1 MTNNQKNMML
11 FKVINRLQLRD
22 GVLMC
27 KKPSGRSLQK
37 AHYKQGDLDGACGA
51 YSISIVLNLLGVFEA
66 DNLYSDSDSEKVDNR
81 KAEWRL
87 INALNEQGLYR
98 DGLDSSE
105 IQEILSENYSKYVT
119 TQCAIKKEHDLVE
132 LATAWLDKNIPAI
145 VRISYDNNNSHWV
158 VAVGYGIDEN
168 ENVCAL
174 LTLDPGNDSPTY
186 CLWNGILD
194 LKKHPRKKYAYKY
207 YSPRQV
213 WVDMEEVVIIT
224 PK

>member
-1 MTNNQKNMML
+1 MVQ

-27 KKPSGRSLQK
+27 KKPSGRSWQK

-51 YSISIVLNLLGVFEA
+51 YSISMVLNILGVFEA
-66 DNLYSDSDSEKVDNR
+66 DNLYSESNSEKVDNR
-81 KAEWRL
+81 KAEWKL

-98 DGLDSSE
+98 DGLDSSD

-132 LATAWLDKNIPAI
+132 LATAWLDKNNPVII
-145 VRISYDNNNSHWV
+145 RISYDNNNSHWV
-158 VAVGYGIDEN
+158 VVVGYVVDDYN
-168 ENVCAL
+168 NVCAL

-194 LKKHPRKKYAYKY
+194 LEKLPRKTYGYR
-207 YSPRQV
+207 YSAPRQTL
-213 WVDMEEVVIIT
+213 VDMDEIVIIT
-224 PK
+224 KK

>member
-51 YSISIVLNLLGVFEA
+51 YSISIVLNILGVFEA
-66 DNLYSDSDSEKVDNR
+66 DNLYSDSDSEKVDTR

-87 INALNEQGLYR
+87 INALNEPGLYC

-119 TQCAIKKEHDLVE
+119 TQCAIGIYFPTQNLLSDAEVTICKYK
-132 LATAWLDKNIPAI
+132 WLII
-145 VRISYDNNNSHWV
+145 
-158 VAVGYGIDEN
+158 
-168 ENVCAL
+168 NVNAFVL
-174 LTLDPGNDSPTY
+174 G
-186 CLWNGILD
+186 
-194 LKKHPRKKYAYKY
+194 
-207 YSPRQV
+207 
-213 WVDMEEVVIIT
+213 
-224 PK
+224 

>member
-1 MTNNQKNMML
+1 MVQ

-27 KKPSGRSLQK
+27 KKPSGRSWQK

-51 YSISIVLNLLGVFEA
+51 YSISMVLNILGVFEA

-81 KAEWRL
+81 KAEWKL

-98 DGLDSSE
+98 DGLDSSD
-105 IQEILSENYSKYVT
+105 IQEILSDNYSKYVT

-132 LATAWLDKNIPAI
+132 LATAWLDRNNPVII
-145 VRISYDNNNSHWV
+145 HISYDNNSSHWIV
-158 VAVGYGIDEN
+158 VVGYTIDEYN
-168 ENVCAL
+168 NVCAL

-194 LKKHPRKKYAYKY
+194 LEKLPRKTYGYRYYA
-207 YSPRQV
+207 PRQV
-213 WVDMEEVVIIT
+213 LVDMDEIVIIS
-224 PK
+224 KK

>member
-1 MTNNQKNMML
+1 MVQ

-27 KKPSGRSLQK
+27 KKPSGRSWQK

-51 YSISIVLNLLGVFEA
+51 YSISMVLNILGVFEA
-66 DNLYSDSDSEKVDNR
+66 DNLYSESDSEKVDNR
-81 KAEWRL
+81 KAEWKL

-98 DGLDSSE
+98 DGLDSSD

-132 LATAWLDKNIPAI
+132 LATAWLDKNNPVII
-145 VRISYDNNNSHWV
+145 RISYDNNNSHWV
-158 VAVGYGIDEN
+158 VVVGYVVDDYN
-168 ENVCAL
+168 NVCAL

-194 LKKHPRKKYAYKY
+194 LEKLPRKTYGYR
-207 YSPRQV
+207 YSAPRQTL
-213 WVDMEEVVIIT
+213 VDMDEIVIIT
-224 PK
+224 KK

>member
-1 MTNNQKNMML
+1 MVQ

-27 KKPSGRSLQK
+27 KKPSGRSWQK

-51 YSISIVLNLLGVFEA
+51 YSISMVLNILGVFEA
-66 DNLYSDSDSEKVDNR
+66 DNLYSESDSEKVDNR

-98 DGLDSSE
+98 DGLDSSD

-132 LATAWLDKNIPAI
+132 LATAWLDKNNPVII
-145 VRISYDNNNSHWV
+145 RISYDNNNSH
-158 VAVGYGIDEN
+158 
-168 ENVCAL
+168 
-174 LTLDPGNDSPTY
+174 S
-186 CLWNGILD
+186 
-194 LKKHPRKKYAYKY
+194 
-207 YSPRQV
+207 
-213 WVDMEEVVIIT
+213 
-224 PK
+224 

>member
-1 MTNNQKNMML
+1 MVQ
-11 FKVINRLQLRD
+11 FKVIKRLQLRD

-27 KKPSGRSLQK
+27 KKPSGRSWQK

-51 YSISIVLNLLGVFEA
+51 YSISMVLNILGVFEA

-81 KAEWRL
+81 KAEWKL

-98 DGLDSSE
+98 DGLDSLD

-132 LATAWLDKNIPAI
+132 LATTWLDKNNPVII
-145 VRISYDNNNSHWV
+145 HISYDNNNSHWV
-158 VAVGYGIDEN
+158 VVVGYVVDESK
-168 ENVCAL
+168 NVCAL
-174 LTLDPGNDSPTY
+174 LTLDPSNDSPTY

-194 LKKHPRKKYAYKY
+194 LEKLTRKTYGYR
-207 YSPRQV
+207 YSAPRQSL
-213 WVDMEEVVIIT
+213 VDMDEIIIIS
-224 PK
+224 KR

>member
-51 YSISIVLNLLGVFEA
+51 YSISIVLNILGVFEA

-87 INALNEQGLYR
+87 INALNEQGLYC

-119 TQCAIKKEHDLVE
+119 TQCAIGIYFPTQNLLSDAEVTICKYK
-132 LATAWLDKNIPAI
+132 WLII
-145 VRISYDNNNSHWV
+145 
-158 VAVGYGIDEN
+158 
-168 ENVCAL
+168 NVNAFVL
-174 LTLDPGNDSPTY
+174 G
-186 CLWNGILD
+186 
-194 LKKHPRKKYAYKY
+194 
-207 YSPRQV
+207 
-213 WVDMEEVVIIT
+213 
-224 PK
+224 

>member
-1 MTNNQKNMML
+1 MVQ

-27 KKPSGRSLQK
+27 KKPSGRSWQK

-51 YSISIVLNLLGVFEA
+51 YSISMVLNILGVFEA

-81 KAEWRL
+81 KAEWKL

-98 DGLDSSE
+98 DGLDSSD

-119 TQCAIKKEHDLVE
+119 TQCSIKKEHDLVE
-132 LATAWLDKNIPAI
+132 LAKAWLDKNNPVII
-145 VRISYDNNNSHWV
+145 RISYDNNNSHWV
-158 VAVGYGIDEN
+158 VVVGYTIDEYN
-168 ENVCAL
+168 NVCAL

-194 LKKHPRKKYAYKY
+194 LEKLPRKTYGYRYYA
-207 YSPRQV
+207 PHQAL
-213 WVDMEEVVIIT
+213 VDMDEIVIIS
-224 PK
+224 KK